1 MGEQGRQR
9 SVSLLVKKGCC
20 EPASADLQKRSLP
33 LMPFP
38 PLGETGSLSEEA
50 LWQQG
55 ARLLQGE
62 DRLALGCA
70 VQAASLKSLPC

>member
-1 MGEQGRQR
+1 
-9 SVSLLVKKGCC
+9 
-20 EPASADLQKRSLP
+20 
-33 LMPFP
+33 MPFP